1 MGGVVLGFVALIW
14 VATRPS
20 ESPEARMAGSSAA
33 SSFEGLPAKILS
45 PSSTAAGNAR
55 PQDEPDRSPPTN
67 PMGAEPVGTASQ
79 RRDSL
84 FSVEDRTTPMQPDQS
99 PSEQSSQTRQ
109 EQTDEAT
116 TSRFHIVR
124 PRETLSAI
132 SMQYYGSPHQ
142 WRKIVEANRDI
153 LKDPNKISP
162 GTKLTIPD

>member
-1 MGGVVLGFVALIW
+1 
-14 VATRPS
+14 
-20 ESPEARMAGSSAA
+20 
-33 SSFEGLPAKILS
+33 
-45 PSSTAAGNAR
+45 
-55 PQDEPDRSPPTN
+55 
-67 PMGAEPVGTASQ
+67 
-79 RRDSL
+79 
-84 FSVEDRTTPMQPDQS
+84 MQPDQS